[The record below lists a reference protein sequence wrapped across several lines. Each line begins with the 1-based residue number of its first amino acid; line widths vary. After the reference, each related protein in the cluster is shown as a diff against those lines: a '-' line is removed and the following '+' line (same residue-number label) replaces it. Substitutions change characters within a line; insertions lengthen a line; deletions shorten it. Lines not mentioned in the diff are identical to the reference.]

1 MLDKNEQIDGDQGYL
16 GDDPEGFVT
25 QDGVGFN
32 WNTEVRIKEKK
43 RVDARIETVNSN
55 WKQFGCMK
63 TKPFRHSAA
72 QHQTFFFAIAVCSQI
87 AIELGELEVYP
98 TYAGTNNK

>member
-1 MLDKNEQIDGDQGYL
+1 MFWESGLRDMLDENELIDGDQGYL

-55 WKQFGCMK
+55 WKQFDCMK
-63 TKPFRHSAA
+63 TKPF
-72 QHQTFFFAIAVCSQI
+72 
-87 AIELGELEVYP
+87 
-98 TYAGTNNK
+98 